1 MRLLSLVKKEF
12 RQYRRDKRMLVVSF
26 LAPIFQLAIF
36 GYATN
41 LDVRDVRVAICDQD
55 LSRES
60 MRLVAEIE
68 QSRFFRV
75 SGRTQRA
82 SELVAMLDRGLVQLT
97 LRIPPGFGTDLRH
110 RGGTQLQVIIDGSDA
125 NTAGIGASYLVG
137 LLAEHGVRARTEQ
150 LERAGAGRGGLPAV
164 TIAPRILYNPA
175 LLSVYYMVPGV
186 LGVVLLVV
194 TGMTTALS
202 IVKEREIG
210 TLEQVMVTPVR
221 PWEIIVSKLI
231 PYTLIGCLDLL
242 VVLTVIVCWFDI
254 PLRGELWLLL
264 FAALTYLLTCVG
276 IGLLVSTVSSTQ
288 NQAQM
293 SFFFI
298 VMPMVLLAGF
308 IFPIANMPGW
318 MQPATYCFPLRYFLK
333 IIRDVMLKGSG
344 ITELWFELL
353 MLTFFGL
360 ALVVIGSRL
369 FRKRLG

>member
-1 MRLLSLVKKEF
+1 MRFLSLVKKEF

-26 LAPIFQLAIF
+26 LAPILQLVIL

-41 LDVRDVRVAICDQD
+41 LDVRDVRVAVCDQD

-60 MRLVAEIE
+60 MRLVSEVD

-82 SELVAMLDRGLVQLT
+82 SELMAMLDRGLAQLT
-97 LRIPPGFGTDLRH
+97 LRIPPGFGTDLR
-110 RGGTQLQVIIDGSDA
+110 RGGAQLQVIIDGSDA

-150 LERAGAGRGGLPAV
+150 LERVGVGRGGLPAV
-164 TIAPRILYNPA
+164 AIAPRILYNPA
-175 LLSVYYMVPGV
+175 LRSVYYMVPGV

-242 VVLTVIVCWFDI
+242 VVLAAIVFWFGV

-264 FAALTYLLTCVG
+264 CAALVYLLTCVG

-288 NQAQM
+288 HQAQM

-298 VMPMVLLAGF
+298 AMPMVLLSGF
-308 IFPIANMPGW
+308 IFPIANMPEW
-318 MQPATYCFPLRYFLK
+318 MQPVTYCFPLRYFLT
-333 IIRDVMLKGSG
+333 IIRHVMLKGSG
-344 ITELWFELL
+344 IAELWFELL
-353 MLTFFGL
+353 MLTLFGL
-360 ALVVIGSRL
+360 ALVGVGSRL